1 MAFAPRGSAPPV
13 HYHTVK
19 SYLLRVHRGPK
30 ERGTAFVDD
39 YDWRTLSVTDV
50 NSLPQLMKEI
60 ESRLGL
66 RTTTRELLRRDLV
79 RHVWSPVYTLT
90 DLK

>member
-1 MAFAPRGSAPPV
+1 MAFAPRGSASPV

-19 SYLLRVHRGPK
+19 SYLLRVHRSPK

-39 YDWRTLSVTDV
+39 YDWRTLNVTDV

-66 RTTTRELLRRDLV
+66 RSTSRELLKPDLL
-79 RHVWSPVYTLT
+79 Y
-90 DLK
+90 